1 MNEDNVRTNSL
12 KAWILA
18 SRPKTLTAALVPVI
32 MACALA
38 YHAGCFRWFPAVVC
52 MVFAA
57 LMQIASNLINDLY
70 DYLKG
75 SDRREDRLGPRRAV
89 TEGWITVRAM
99 RIGIIAVIVPA
110 CVAGCLL
117 VGQAGLWLVVVG
129 ALCVVFA
136 FLYTT
141 VLSYLGLGD
150 VLVVVFF
157 GLVPVCA
164 TYYIMAG
171 ALPAEVVLCSL
182 ASGIVTD
189 TLLTLNNYRD
199 RDADRRSGKRTLI
212 VTFGER
218 LGLVFYLLLG
228 VVSCLLALSLLF
240 FGMKAAAL
248 LPLLYLLP
256 HIRTW
261 LRMKAIRSGRALN
274 RILGLTS
281 RNILIFSLLLSAGIV
296 IGW

>member
-52 MVFAA
+52 MVFAS

-218 LGLVFYLLLG
+218 FGLVFYLLLG

>member
-57 LMQIASNLINDLY
+57 LMQVASNLINDLY

-89 TEGWITVRAM
+89 TEGWITVRVM

-218 LGLVFYLLLG
+218 FGLVFYLLLG

>member
-12 KAWILA
+12 KDGILA

-218 LGLVFYLLLG
+218 FGLVFYLLLG

-261 LRMKAIRSGRALN
+261 LRMKAIRSGRALH
-274 RILGLTS
+274 IMLGLTS

>member
-218 LGLVFYLLLG
+218 FGLVFYLLLG

-240 FGMKAAAL
+240 LGMKAAAL

>member
-57 LMQIASNLINDLY
+57 LMQVASNLINDLY

-218 LGLVFYLLLG
+218 FGLVFYLLLG

>member
-150 VLVVVFF
+150 VLVMVFF

-218 LGLVFYLLLG
+218 FGLVFYLLLG

>member
-57 LMQIASNLINDLY
+57 LMQISSNLINDLY

-218 LGLVFYLLLG
+218 FGLVFYLLLG

>member
-38 YHAGCFRWFPAVVC
+38 NHAGCFRWFPAVVC

-218 LGLVFYLLLG
+218 FGLVFYLLLG

>member
-89 TEGWITVRAM
+89 TEGWITVRVM

-218 LGLVFYLLLG
+218 FGLVFYLLLG

>member
-57 LMQIASNLINDLY
+57 FMQVASNLINDLY

-218 LGLVFYLLLG
+218 FGLVFYLLLG

>member
-12 KAWILA
+12 KARILA

-218 LGLVFYLLLG
+218 FGLVFYLLLG

>member
-218 LGLVFYLLLG
+218 FGLVFYLLLG

>member
-1 MNEDNVRTNSL
+1 
-12 KAWILA
+12 
-18 SRPKTLTAALVPVI
+18 
-32 MACALA
+32 
-38 YHAGCFRWFPAVVC
+38 

-218 LGLVFYLLLG
+218 FGLVFYLLLG

>member
-52 MVFAA
+52 MVFAS
-57 LMQIASNLINDLY
+57 LMQIASNLVNDLY

-218 LGLVFYLLLG
+218 FGQVFYLLLG

>member
-52 MVFAA
+52 MVFAV

-218 LGLVFYLLLG
+218 FGLVFYLLLG

>member
-38 YHAGCFRWFPAVVC
+38 FHAGCFRWFPAVVC
-52 MVFAA
+52 LVFAA

-218 LGLVFYLLLG
+218 FGLVFYLLLG

>member
-38 YHAGCFRWFPAVVC
+38 NHAGCFRWFPAVVC

-57 LMQIASNLINDLY
+57 LMQVASNLINDLY

-218 LGLVFYLLLG
+218 FGLVFYLLLG

>member
-38 YHAGCFRWFPAVVC
+38 NHAGCFRWFPAVVC

-57 LMQIASNLINDLY
+57 LMQVASKLINDLY

-218 LGLVFYLLLG
+218 FGLVFYLLLG